1 MESGN
6 TRLRQELRGFSY
18 NAKRD
23 AALKELQLQN
33 NSSVDA
39 APRVIV
45 LTPSRSVSEQNLA
58 GSGHGGDASSS
69 PKCRWEEVAA
79 APGPP
84 APHGLNRALPTA
96 FGRFPGW
103 PRTILSSGR
112 ALRGNPFLLN
122 LAFWLCLA
130 GWCLSR
136 DIPAAVGKPSALV
149 SSPSEETGSGV
160 PFAGGG
166 LAVTDLLG
174 KCLLSPIVLAAY
186 AYNRSLSELGPGGRT
201 EGGPGVL
208 CQLFAFLMAFFG
220 LAPTLLLLAMALE
233 CWLSLGHPYFY
244 RRHLTR
250 RLGATLGPVVA
261 GLCALFCALPL
272 LGFGVPMQYCP
283 GTWCFIR
290 MAGGGPRQ
298 LSFPVLY
305 ASLMGLLVLAIGA
318 CNVSSMRHL
327 YRMARRQPHPPPA
340 VTHYE
345 QSWCRSR
352 GYPKIRIR
360 VYMGAFAADFNENA
374 DLSAL
379 RFLSVN
385 SIVDPWVFIIFRTS
399 VFRMFV
405 RRVCRK
411 LNSRK
416 ASLKGPGPG
425 GDGQFCPLGW
435 RRTDAPQLGFP

>member
-1 MESGN
+1 
-6 TRLRQELRGFSY
+6 
-18 NAKRD
+18 
-23 AALKELQLQN
+23 
-33 NSSVDA
+33 
-39 APRVIV
+39 
-45 LTPSRSVSEQNLA
+45 
-58 GSGHGGDASSS
+58 
-69 PKCRWEEVAA
+69 
-79 APGPP
+79 
-84 APHGLNRALPTA
+84 
-96 FGRFPGW
+96 
-103 PRTILSSGR
+103 
-112 ALRGNPFLLN
+112 
-122 LAFWLCLA
+122 
-130 GWCLSR
+130 
-136 DIPAAVGKPSALV
+136 
-149 SSPSEETGSGV
+149 
-160 PFAGGG
+160 
-166 LAVTDLLG
+166 LG

-201 EGGPGVL
+201 EGEPGVL

-250 RLGATLGPVVA
+250 RLGATLGLVAA

-290 MAGGGPRQ
+290 MSGGGPRQ
-298 LSFPVLY
+298 LGFPVLY

-327 YRMARRQPHPPPA
+327 YSMARRQPRRGAPA
-340 VTHYE
+340 ATAPRMEELDHLILLGLMTVLFTIC
-345 QSWCRSR
+345 SL
-352 GYPKIRIR
+352 PLIIRA
-360 VYMGAFAADFNENA
+360 YMGAFAADFNENA

-379 RFLSVN
+379 RFVSVN

-405 RRVCRK
+405 RRVCRR

-416 ASLKGPGPG
+416 ATLKTPDPG
-425 GDGQFCPLGW
+425 GD
-435 RRTDAPQLGFP
+435 

>member
-1 MESGN
+1 
-6 TRLRQELRGFSY
+6 
-18 NAKRD
+18 
-23 AALKELQLQN
+23 
-33 NSSVDA
+33 
-39 APRVIV
+39 
-45 LTPSRSVSEQNLA
+45 
-58 GSGHGGDASSS
+58 
-69 PKCRWEEVAA
+69 
-79 APGPP
+79 
-84 APHGLNRALPTA
+84 
-96 FGRFPGW
+96 
-103 PRTILSSGR
+103 
-112 ALRGNPFLLN
+112 
-122 LAFWLCLA
+122 
-130 GWCLSR
+130 
-136 DIPAAVGKPSALV
+136 
-149 SSPSEETGSGV
+149 
-160 PFAGGG
+160 
-166 LAVTDLLG
+166 LG

-201 EGGPGVL
+201 EGEPGVL

-250 RLGATLGPVVA
+250 RLGATLGLVAA

-298 LSFPVLY
+298 LGFPVLY

-327 YRMARRQPHPPPA
+327 YGMARRQPRRGAPA
-340 VTHYE
+340 ATAPRMEELDHLILLGLMTVLFTIC
-345 QSWCRSR
+345 SL
-352 GYPKIRIR
+352 PLIIRA
-360 VYMGAFAADFNENA
+360 YMGAFAADFNENA

-405 RRVCRK
+405 RRVCRR

-416 ASLKGPGPG
+416 ATLKTPDPG
-425 GDGQFCPLGW
+425 GD
-435 RRTDAPQLGFP
+435 